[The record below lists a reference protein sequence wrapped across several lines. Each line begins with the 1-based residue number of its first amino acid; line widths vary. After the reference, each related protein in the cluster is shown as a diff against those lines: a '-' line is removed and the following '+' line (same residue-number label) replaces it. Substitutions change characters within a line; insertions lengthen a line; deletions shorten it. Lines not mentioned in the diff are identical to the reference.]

1 MTGGGEYGDQNHL
14 LRSAGQEQGD
24 GDGDDVD
31 VEAQANN
38 SATSNS
44 SNNALKDIF
53 KRLDRGFSGR
63 RHNFKRLDGERS
75 STSSSVDRNHD
86 DHQYACVDGADALG
100 DSAPPEWALL
110 LIGCLLGLA
119 SGVCVAAFNKG
130 VGFVAFIF
138 WFLFEI

>member
-1 MTGGGEYGDQNHL
+1 MTDGGEYGDQNRL
-14 LRSAGQEQGD
+14 LRSAGHEQED
-24 GDGDDVD
+24 GDGDDV
-31 VEAQANN
+31 EAQGNN

-53 KRLDRGFSGR
+53 KHLDRGFSGR
-63 RHNFKRLDGERS
+63 RNNYKRLDREHS

-86 DHQYACVDGADALG
+86 DHQYAYVDGADALG

-119 SGVCVAAFNKG
+119 SGLCVAAFNKG
-130 VGFVAFIF
+130 VGF
-138 WFLFEI
+138 LL